1 MFGGRKWNKVGS
13 IGKVEEGT
21 GLGFQGGGQGR
32 THQIDD
38 FEGDKGPRH
47 RDFGE
52 RGGRVRKQPC

>member
-1 MFGGRKWNKVGS
+1 MWRRALAWDFK
-13 IGKVEEGT
+13 EA
-21 GLGFQGGGQGR
+21 GQGR

-52 RGGRVRKQPC
+52 RGGRVRKPPC